1 MDSCIAS
8 EHSDPDMACI
18 FDKLPNN
25 LIYWCIMINERE
37 IIKNIIDFG
46 FLIKSQLHS
55 EDTEMLRSILS
66 IMIMECEDLVEIIEE
81 QRDNLGPARGRRSEN

>member
-1 MDSCIAS
+1 MIGENSHHFLSYD
-8 EHSDPDMACI
+8 

-55 EDTEMLRSILS
+55 EDTAMLRSILS

-81 QRDNLGPARGRRSEN
+81 GRDGPGPARSRRSEN

>member
-1 MDSCIAS
+1 MAG
-8 EHSDPDMACI
+8 EHSYPDPTCI
-18 FDKLPNN
+18 FDKLPNI
-25 LIYWCIMINERE
+25 LIYWCVMINERE

-55 EDTEMLRSILS
+55 EDTAMLRSILS

-81 QRDNLGPARGRRSEN
+81 GHDGLGPAKSRRSEN